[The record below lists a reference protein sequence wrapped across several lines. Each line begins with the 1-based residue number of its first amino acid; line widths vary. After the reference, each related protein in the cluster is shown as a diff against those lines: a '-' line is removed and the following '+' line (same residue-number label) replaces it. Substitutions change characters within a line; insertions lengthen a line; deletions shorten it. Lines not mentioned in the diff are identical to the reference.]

1 MLDNIKTFRYRI
13 LLSFFSGLLFVYI
26 LLFEFILPQNKV
38 LPKPSILIDSVHSL
52 FVEYNFGSA
61 LLLTFGAIYSIF
73 ILSYFILKMSSSIIT
88 TFKQIAPALGEL
100 LILKNYFLP
109 IFLIFLFESW
119 FGSSMWGE
127 YLFLFILIMGSFK
140 AVFINNIDALNDE
153 YLIAAK
159 SLGVSEKVMKRD
171 IVFKMIQPKIYE
183 SIKRH
188 IIILRFLRTQ
198 QVHKI
203 FILNDRRKVAY
214 LNRIFKS
221 QKFTFIGDPVPID
234 QFSNTGKLDIRSKYK
249 IKRSAKIFLIIG
261 SLKRNK
267 GVIESI
273 QAIKSLP
280 KEIKENVVLLIVGK
294 PTTIKKSTL
303 DNLVNGESSIILDT
317 CFIPYED
324 FNSYIKESDFIMMP
338 YKNPEASSGILGHSI
353 LNEKPVIITK
363 QGLL

>member
-1 MLDNIKTFRYRI
+1 MLDNIKTSRYRI

-26 LLFEFILPQNKV
+26 LLFELILPQNKV

-73 ILSYFILKMSSSIIT
+73 ILSYFMLKISSSIIT

-100 LILKNYFLP
+100 LIFKNYFLP

-140 AVFINNIDALNDE
+140 AVFMNNIDALNDE

-183 SIKRH
+183 SIKSLH
-188 IIILRFLRTQ
+188 PKIWGLAIVYEFICKTDGVGNIFYLAIKYNDFGLLVLTIILLT
-198 QVHKI
+198 VII
-203 FILNDRRKVAY
+203 FIME
-214 LNRIFKS
+214 IM
-221 QKFTFIGDPVPID
+221 
-234 QFSNTGKLDIRSKYK
+234 
-249 IKRSAKIFLIIG
+249 IG
-261 SLKRNK
+261 S
-267 GVIESI
+267 
-273 QAIKSLP
+273 
-280 KEIKENVVLLIVGK
+280 
-294 PTTIKKSTL
+294 IKKKYFFW
-303 DNLVNGESSIILDT
+303 N
-317 CFIPYED
+317 
-324 FNSYIKESDFIMMP
+324 
-338 YKNPEASSGILGHSI
+338 
-353 LNEKPVIITK
+353 
-363 QGLL
+363 